1 MPDRPHGADGEAAPG
16 LDAATAAARLE
27 EVGPNRLPEEAP
39 TPLGRRVL
47 DALRS
52 PLVLLLLAAAALD
65 ITAWTLEGAH
75 GTPFETLAILA
86 IVLLNAGL
94 EVGQGWRAERALAE
108 LAALATPQVEVWR
121 DGRLVR
127 RPTDELV
134 PGDRVHL
141 PAGTRV
147 PADGRLVEASGVKLD
162 TSALTGESVPEDRT
176 VGDDVAAGTTL
187 VAGRAAMEVTAT
199 GADSAMGRLATLLG
213 GIDRS
218 PTPLQRR
225 MAAFGRRVAWVAAAL
240 AAAML
245 AAGWA
250 LGGDPVDSL
259 LLAVALAVAAVPEGL
274 PAVMTG
280 ALALGTQRMARRN
293 AVVRRLAAVET
304 LGSVDV
310 VAADKTGT
318 LTRNRMRLAALATP
332 DGPLE
337 LRGDAG
343 TEALRAG
350 VLASD
355 APADGDAGDPIERA
369 LLDAARDADLDP
381 AAVRRAAPRVD
392 ERPFDAAWSFLRAT
406 VEDDRVGGEEVA
418 YLKGAPEALLARC
431 ALDDDARAAWRA
443 ANDARA
449 EAGERTL
456 LLARG
461 AGRAEEDLTPIALAA
476 FRDPPREGAADAVAA
491 AGRAGAR
498 LVMITGDHP
507 ATARAVAAEVGLP
520 TDVVAVGDEVAEHRE
535 AGTLRTVD
543 VFARTPPER
552 KLDIVE
558 AYQAAG
564 ATVAMTGDGVNDAP
578 ALRRADVGVAMG
590 DRGSD
595 VAREAADVVLLDDD
609 VATLVAAIREGR
621 GVAANLR
628 AFVRFLFAA
637 NAAEVVTIA
646 TGFVLALTASGRDA
660 VPPLAAAQILWI
672 NLVTDALPALA
683 LAWDRRPGLM
693 DDPPHAADAPLLS
706 ATTLRFVG
714 LGGGTVAA
722 LALAPRAWAPALGAS
737 GEAAATAT
745 FMVLVLAQLALLDG
759 ARRERHRPAPNR
771 GLWAAL
777 AFSGALQVAAVGLPP
792 LRTLLGLAPLP
803 LAAVPAVLASTAVA
817 WAAGRAVAAWGGPR
831 TPARGEGA

>member
-1 MPDRPHGADGEAAPG
+1 MPDRPAAPDAKPAKG
-16 LDAATAAARLE
+16 LTREVAAARLA
-27 EVGPNRLPEEAP
+27 EVGPNRLPDAPP
-39 TPLGRRVL
+39 TPFARRVL
-47 DALRS
+47 DAMRS
-52 PLVLLLLAAAALD
+52 PLVLLLWAAAALD
-65 ITAWTLEGAH
+65 LTAWALEGRH
-75 GTPFETLAILA
+75 GAPFETIAILS

-94 EVGQGWRAERALAE
+94 EVSQGWRAERALAE
-108 LAALATPQVEVWR
+108 LAALATPHAEVWR
-121 DGRLVR
+121 DGRRVR
-127 RPTDELV
+127 RPTSELV
-134 PGDRVHL
+134 PGDRVRL

-147 PADGRLVEASGVKLD
+147 PADGRLLEATGATLD
-162 TSALTGESVPEDRT
+162 TSALTGESVPETRT

-187 VAGRAAMEVTAT
+187 VAGRAEMEVTAT
-199 GADSAMGRLATLLG
+199 GPDSAMGRLATLLG

-218 PTPLQRR
+218 ATPLQRR
-225 MAAFGRRVAWVAAAL
+225 MEAFGRRVAWAAAAL

-250 LGGDPVDSL
+250 LGGDPVDTL

-318 LTRNRMRLAALATP
+318 LTRNRMRLARLVTP
-332 DGPLE
+332 DGDL
-337 LRGDAG
+337 DVAG
-343 TEALRAG
+343 EVGRAALRAG

-355 APADGDAGDPIERA
+355 APADGETGDPIERA
-369 LLDAARDADLDP
+369 WLDGARDAGLDP
-381 AAVRRAAPRVD
+381 AALRRDAPRTD

-406 VEDDRVGGEEVA
+406 VRDPERDGAEVS

-431 ALDDDARAAWRA
+431 ALGDDDRAAWAA
-443 ANDARA
+443 ANEARA

-456 LLARG
+456 LVARG
-461 AGRAEEDLTPIALAA
+461 AGRAERDLTPLALVA
-476 FRDPPREGAADAVAA
+476 FRDPPRAGAADAVAA
-491 AGRAGAR
+491 ARRAGAR
-498 LVMITGDHP
+498 VVMITGDHP
-507 ATARAVAAEVGLP
+507 ATARAVAREVGLDA
-520 TDVVAVGDEVAEHRE
+520 DVVAVGDAVAERRD
-535 AGTLRTVD
+535 AGTLREVD
-543 VFARTPPER
+543 VFARTAPER

-590 DRGSD
+590 ERGSD

-609 VATLVAAIREGR
+609 VSTLIAAIREGR

-646 TGFVLALTASGRDA
+646 TGFVLALAARGGDA

-672 NLVTDALPALA
+672 NLITDALPALA

-706 ATTLRFVG
+706 ASTLRFVG
-714 LGGGTVAA
+714 FGGGAVAA
-722 LALAPRAWAPALGAS
+722 LSLAPRAWAPWVGV
-737 GEAAATAT
+737 GPEAAATAT

-759 ARRERHRPAPNR
+759 ARRERHPPTPNR

-803 LAAVPAVLASTAVA
+803 LAAVPWVLGSAGVA
-817 WAAGRAVAAWGGPR
+817 WAVGRAVAAWSRPKDR
-831 TPARGEGA
+831 A